1 MPDTVLS
8 ALQAW
13 SHLILMRTSELGAVI
28 IAFIQLKLGSRK
40 LPKVSQPEN
49 SRIWSQSLWCQQPC
63 LPSVLYCLQL
73 CPVDLQCAR
82 YCPGEELFWWQVLTM
97 NFCGIIKIF
106 LPSSDWCLPF
116 PPPPYF
122 LIEEECPKYLL
133 VVISSILRGQ
143 HLITLAFVFTK
154 KVITLLPFMSH

>member
-1 MPDTVLS
+1 MVSFNSNENLWAWCCYYCIYSNAETRLKEIAQSFPARKFQNMKPISLMSTALSSLCIVLPPTVS
-8 ALQAW
+8 
-13 SHLILMRTSELGAVI
+13 S
-28 IAFIQLKLGSRK
+28 
-40 LPKVSQPEN
+40 
-49 SRIWSQSLWCQQPC
+49 
-63 LPSVLYCLQL
+63 
-73 CPVDLQCAR
+73 CPR
-82 YCPGEELFWWQVLTM
+82 EELFWWQVLTM

-133 VVISSILRGQ
+133 VVISSSLRGQ